1 MAKNKLEKAFDLG
14 VIKLEL
20 EKYYFIFN
28 QPDIPPLFSKKL
40 RFKPKQLPDR
50 LLASK
55 INNKYLLI
63 EIKKNKNARMRF
75 DRVAEHQEQYL
86 IEWQEKAGE
95 AYLLISFDEFKR
107 VVLISIKQF
116 LKLKRIVKKEAKNG
130 ERRGKG
136 KSFNMKDL
144 EKIEY
149 QEIEK
154 EKLRV
159 NYRLDLTFLIPNQQ
173 EIISFL

>member
-1 MAKNKLEKAFDLG
+1 MANKLELAFDLG
-14 VIKLEL
+14 VKKLNL
-20 EKYYFIFN
+20 EEYYFIFN

-50 LLASK
+50 LLCSK
-55 INNKYLLI
+55 VNNNYLLI
-63 EIKKNKNARMRF
+63 EIKKNKNSRMRF

-86 IEWQEKAGE
+86 MEWQEKAGE
-95 AYLLISFDEFKR
+95 AYLLISFSEFKR
-107 VVLISIKQF
+107 IVLIGIEQF
-116 LKLKRIVKKEAKNG
+116 QKLKQLVKKEAKNG

-136 KSFNMKDL
+136 KSFNVKDL
-144 EKIEY
+144 EKINY
-149 QEIEK
+149 REIER

-159 NYRLDLTFLIPNQQ
+159 NYRLNLSFLIPNQA